1 MPTRRQVL
9 IWAATSTALAGMAG
23 FARAQAYP
31 AKPVRILVGFVAGG
45 NFDIVG
51 RLIAQ
56 SLSEQLHQPFIVEN
70 RPGASSNLAT
80 EAVVRAPAAPSPP
93 EPPSFKSL
101 IRMTQSPSA
110 STLPWASFTTR
121 AFSGSGAFSHSCP
134 HVTHSQRSAC
144 SSTSVISHIG
154 QAG

>member
-9 IWAATSTALAGMAG
+9 IGAAASTALAGMAG

-80 EAVVRAPAAPSPP
+80 EAVVRAPD
-93 EPPSFKSL
+93 
-101 IRMTQSPSA
+101 
-110 STLPWASFTTR
+110 
-121 AFSGSGAFSHSCP
+121 C
-134 HVTHSQRSAC
+134 C
-144 SSTSVISHIG
+144 SRRVG
-154 QAG
+154 FRR